1 MTEIILTG
9 LRTNAS
15 YHLGNYLG
23 GLRPIK
29 RLIESKLAT
38 NPDRYQVN
46 LFAPNLH
53 SFTTPI
59 DFTQLYPQT
68 QANLKLMVAVGI
80 PIDHPR
86 VYLYRQSAIPAHSEL
101 AWILGNFAGFGELS
115 RMVEFKQKS
124 QQVGQDRISLGLFG
138 YPVLMAADI
147 LLYGAR
153 WVPVGDDQRQHL
165 EFTRELAGRFNH
177 QFQQDVFQLPAPA
190 PAQQEFVGQTEPV
203 RIRSLKNPT
212 AKMSKSDQDPA
223 GTINLTDDPD
233 QVAGKLK
240 AAPTDTIGTINYDWD
255 TQPAISNFLTILAH
269 LTDQPIEAV
278 VNEWRGQSSYQTLK
292 ARVTEAINDALGT
305 IQTNLQSVADRQL
318 DQHLARSE
326 AHLGEVANQQLA
338 TVQRL
343 VGLKPAPTNH

>member
-9 LRTNAS
+9 LRTNAD

-29 RLIESKLAT
+29 RLIGSKLAA

-46 LFAPNLH
+46 LFAPDLH

-59 DFTQLYPQT
+59 DFTSLQSQT
-68 QANLKLMVAVGI
+68 RTNLKLMVAIGI
-80 PIDHPR
+80 PIDHPQ

-124 QQVGQDRISLGLFG
+124 QQVGHDRISLGLFS

-165 EFTRELAGRFNH
+165 EFARDLAQRFNQ
-177 QFQQDVFQLPAPA
+177 QFQQEVFQLPAPVA
-190 PAQQEFVGQTEPV
+190 AQQEFVGHSEPV
-203 RIRSLKNPT
+203 RIRSLKNP
-212 AKMSKSDQDPA
+212 AVKMSKSDQDPA
-223 GTINLTDDPD
+223 GAINLTDSPD
-233 QVAGKLK
+233 QVVDKIK
-240 AAPTDTIGTINYDWD
+240 SAPTDTVGAINYDWEK
-255 TQPAISNFLTILAH
+255 QPAISNFLSILSH
-269 LTDQPIEAV
+269 LTDQSLDALLETWGGRASYSALKEELVEV
-278 VNEWRGQSSYQTLK
+278 VNQTL
-292 ARVTEAINDALGT
+292 AE
-305 IQTNLQSVADRQL
+305 IQTNLMSVSDDQL
-318 DQHLARSE
+318 DQHLAASE
-326 AHLGEVANQQLA
+326 AHLQTVANQQLA
-338 TVQRL
+338 RVQKL
-343 VGLKPAPTNH
+343 VGLRRANG